1 MEQTEC
7 IVLST
12 QLLHRELYI
21 HFHLALFRV
30 RLHVLAFYRYE
41 NLLLAGHFFQD
52 REGNLVGEVQVV
64 EEYLAVLFLVRAVV
78 RFQQEL
84 LQLLLNSQENNQAV

>member
-1 MEQTEC
+1 M
-7 IVLST
+7 
-12 QLLHRELYI
+12 
-21 HFHLALFRV
+21 
-30 RLHVLAFYRYE
+30 
-41 NLLLAGHFFQD
+41 
-52 REGNLVGEVQVV
+52 GEVQVV